1 MASLLTRTQIGK
13 MKAVRRIKA
22 IEIPS
27 KPRVQ
32 QALKRE
38 KDWRNWKVELLSTKY
53 GKYSPSKSVK
63 LWSKNVGV
71 ADEGFKS
78 LTSHQIFSSEN
89 VH

>member
-38 KDWRNWKVELLSTKY
+38 KDWRNWKVELLSTKR
-53 GKYSPSKSVK
+53 
-63 LWSKNVGV
+63 
-71 ADEGFKS
+71 ER
-78 LTSHQIFSSEN
+78 
-89 VH
+89 